1 MFKIGEVDVRLAW
14 ITRLASSFA
23 AFALLCGIAQAQ
35 SIIPGNYPPGGFTSS
50 RANIQAPP
58 GTWILE
64 NGTLSY
70 QTREFVDGSGNTSK
84 TGTVDVLVNRTLIG
98 RVTDFKILGGDFFP
112 AIVVPFA
119 NAPTR
124 PEAGSKRSF
133 QLGDVVLQP
142 VGLGWH
148 AGEWHSSVS
157 WNVFTPTGRF
167 TAGQT
172 NNVGKGLTS
181 HMFTGGVT
189 WLQDASLPWAATA
202 TLRYEV
208 FGKQDTTGI
217 KPGQV
222 LTLEGGFAKEIAPGF
237 DIGLLGYV
245 SGQVSRERGSAPGT
259 DTTKYRTA
267 AIGPELTWRPKALPG
282 AIFSFR
288 YYREVTSRNTSRGD
302 LAVLSLGYA
311 F

>member
-1 MFKIGEVDVRLAW
+1 MMNQTSRTVIRTTLLGLCVAFG
-14 ITRLASSFA
+14 TASV
-23 AFALLCGIAQAQ
+23 ALAQ
-35 SIIPGNYPPGGFTSS
+35 SLIPGNYPPGGFTSS

-58 GTWILE
+58 NTWVIE

-70 QTREFVDGSGNTSK
+70 QTREFVDGDGNTST

-98 RVTDFKILGGDFFP
+98 RVLDFQILGGDYFP
-112 AIVVPFA
+112 AIVIPFA

-124 PEAGSKRSF
+124 PEPGSKKDF
-133 QLGDVVLQP
+133 QVGDIVLQP

-148 AGEWHSSVS
+148 NNEWHSSVS
-157 WNVFTPTGRF
+157 WNVFTPTGKF
-167 TAGQT
+167 TAGES

-181 HMFTGGVT
+181 HMFTGGVS
-189 WLQDASLPWAATA
+189 WLQDAPLPWAATA

-208 FGKQDTTGI
+208 FGRQETTDI

-222 LTLEGGFAKEIAPGF
+222 MTLELGVGKEIAEGF
-237 DIGLLGYV
+237 DIGLLGYA
-245 SGQVSRERGSAPGT
+245 SGQITSEQGSAPGT
-259 DTTKYRTA
+259 DTTKYRTMA
-267 AIGPELTWRPKALPG
+267 LGPEVTWRPASLPG
-282 AIFSFR
+282 AILNFR
-288 YYREVTSRNTSRGD
+288 YYHEFDSVNTSRGN